1 LKNFFAVAIV
11 ELMGAIQHVAFNQ
24 TDQPMREFDLMLLS
38 SYATLAFVMVVDIV
52 GEWLRARSK

>member
-1 LKNFFAVAIV
+1 
-11 ELMGAIQHVAFNQ
+11 
-24 TDQPMREFDLMLLS
+24 MREFDLMLLS